1 MVAESSLLRI
11 NNHPPQ
17 APLQAS
23 LARPRQPRP
32 SPTPAPWDRCGRAPP
47 PCGRP
52 PGRTAAAAAA
62 PAAAVLYYYAML
74 CYAILYYAMLCH
86 AMPCYAMLYY
96 TISLSL
102 YVYIYIYIH
111 IYTYNHI
118 LYMYTHVARPHPGRP
133 PASARA
139 SASGR
144 LCGCLLGRAARHR
157 LACSTAAPSSP
168 QSVPQ
173 IPIQLLLLDHTVRS
187 TRIRCFNRLP
197 IPFLQTRSLAYAV
210 STGGTRCVRLPR

>member
-1 MVAESSLLRI
+1 MRPCS
-11 NNHPPQ
+11 
-17 APLQAS
+17 AS
-23 LARPRQPRP
+23 L
-32 SPTPAPWDRCGRAPP
+32 
-47 PCGRP
+47 
-52 PGRTAAAAAA
+52 RTASGTDRRRRRRARRRGTI
-62 PAAAVLYYYAML
+62 LLCYAML
-74 CYAILYYAMLCH
+74 CYTILCY
-86 AMPCYAMLYY
+86 AMPCYAMLCHAILHYL
-96 TISLSL
+96 SLSL
-102 YVYIYIYIH
+102 YVYIYIH